1 MECKAVQNA
10 VSRDW
15 LTGKVK
21 IEYTIESPVS
31 PADIEQSA
39 GKTLRLKTVQ
49 WREKRSLDANAYY
62 WRLLSELADKLN
74 LSKPYLHNHLLR
86 FYGQP
91 EIIDG
96 KMIFLVIPDDDD
108 SCRKVDEAETYHVK
122 PTSEVKV
129 GKDGTMYR
137 TYIMLRGSSDYNT
150 AEMSCLI
157 DGLVEECKIQG
168 IETLPP
174 EELNRMLQV
183 YEGNR
188 RKHEVDHTE

>member
-21 IEYTIESPVS
+21 IEYLIESPVPS
-31 PADIEQSA
+31 ADIEQAA
-39 GKTLRLKTVQ
+39 GKTLRLRTVQ

-62 WRLLSELADKLN
+62 WKLLSELADRLDV
-74 LSKPYLHNHLLR
+74 SKPYLHNHLLR
-86 FYGQP
+86 LYGQP

-96 KMIFLVIPDDDD
+96 KLIYLVIPDDEAG
-108 SCRKVDEAETYHVK
+108 SRKVDEAETYHVR
-122 PTSEVKV
+122 PTSEVKA

-137 TYIMLRGSSDYNT
+137 TYMMLRGSSDYNT
-150 AEMSCLI
+150 AEMSHLI
-157 DGLVEECKIQG
+157 DGLIEECKAQG

-174 EELNRMLQV
+174 EEVERMMQA
-183 YEGNR
+183 YEGSG
-188 RKHEVDHTE
+188 K